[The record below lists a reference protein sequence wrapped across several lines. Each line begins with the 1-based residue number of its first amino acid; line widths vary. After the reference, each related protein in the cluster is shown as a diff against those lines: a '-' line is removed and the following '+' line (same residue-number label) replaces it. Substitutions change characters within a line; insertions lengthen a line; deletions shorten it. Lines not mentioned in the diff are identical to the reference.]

1 MSYIALVRRAER
13 LNVELQLYNPIV
25 PESHVFKTTGF
36 AGMLYIPGQR
46 PLKVLDTKTLKNAP
60 DGSEFV
66 STDVV
71 TPNKTYVIEIGTRVD
86 GGWVRV
92 LRQAYNDAVLVSEY
106 SLNRHVTAVA
116 KAQAA
121 TAAAKQKKWRPFAAL
136 RAMLGGSK

>member
-25 PESHVFKTTGF
+25 PESHIFKTTGF

-46 PLKVLDTKTLKNAP
+46 PLKVLDTKTLRNAP

-66 STDVV
+66 STDVAV
-71 TPNKTYVIEIGTRVD
+71 PNKTYVIEIGVRVD
-86 GGWVRV
+86 NGWIRV
-92 LRQAYNDAVLVSEY
+92 LRLEYVDGAVVSEY

-121 TAAAKQKKWRPFAAL
+121 VAATKQKKWRPFAAL
-136 RAMLGGSK
+136 RAMLGGAK